1 MKRLLK
7 LLVSL
12 GYGAGGGL
20 RKAILAGFATLALA
34 APVMA
39 EPVTIAA
46 LGDSLTQGYGLPQE
60 EGFVPQLENWLRA
73 RGHDVVV
80 LNAGVSGDTTA
91 GGLSRVDWTLT
102 PEVDAMIVALGG
114 NDLLRAIPPEA
125 SRANLDGIL
134 ARAQE
139 KDVDVLLIGLEAP
152 GNYGP
157 DYKAAFD
164 TMYPDLAAKYGTLY
178 SRSFLAGLVDGV
190 DRTEALTGMMQSD
203 GIHPNAQG
211 VLRIVET
218 LGPYVEDLVAR
229 ARAAN
234 GG

>member
-1 MKRLLK
+1 MGALLK
-7 LLVSL
+7 PLCSL
-12 GYGAGGGL
+12 GYGAGARL
-20 RKAILAGFATLALA
+20 RKASAAAFAAVALSVPA
-34 APVMA
+34 WA

-60 EGFVPQLENWLRA
+60 DGFVPQLEAWLRE

-91 GGLSRVDWTLT
+91 GGLSRIDWTLT
-102 PEVDAMIVALGG
+102 PEVDALIVALGG

-134 ARAQE
+134 AKAE
-139 KDVDVLLIGLEAP
+139 AAGVDVLLIGLEAP

-164 TMYPDLAAKYGTLY
+164 SMYPELAEEYGTLY

-203 GIHPNAQG
+203 GIHPNAAG
-211 VLRIVET
+211 VLKIVDT
-218 LGPYVEDLVAR
+218 LGPYAEDLVER
-229 ARAAN
+229 AEAAE
-234 GG
+234 GS

>member
-1 MKRLLK
+1 LG
-7 LLVSL
+7 LV
-12 GYGAGGGL
+12 
-20 RKAILAGFATLALA
+20 RKASLAGFAAIALS
-34 APVMA
+34 APIAA

-60 EGFVPQLENWLRA
+60 DGFVPQLEAWLRA
-73 RGHDVVV
+73 RGHDVAV

-102 PEVDAMIVALGG
+102 PEVDALIVALGG

-139 KDVDVLLIGLEAP
+139 AGVAVLLIGLEAP

-164 TMYPDLAAKYGTLY
+164 SMYPDLAEKYGTLY

-190 DRTEALTGMMQSD
+190 DRTEAMTGLMQSD
-203 GIHPNAQG
+203 GIHPNADG
-211 VLRIVET
+211 VVRIVET
-218 LGPYVEDLVAR
+218 LGPYAEDLVLR
-229 ARAAN
+229 AQSD
-234 GG
+234 GGS